1 MLLKVVSLRPT
12 EKMGWHGFTLPNA
25 TGHRA
30 ARALRPTL
38 KAAKPPAA
46 AGKEPLPVVPVPIW
60 LFDLKDMKD
69 LSDHCDRYIPL
80 PCDVITQPATG
91 APCSQEAPSLG
102 HPTSSSVPQ
111 PLDQGVEVTEAS
123 AKQVRNCYIYIHL
136 SFNAP
141 LSPGATL
148 HFSCWHASC
157 LPASGK
163 RKKHTAG
170 DHQPEISSWKSELF
184 MCQLGMSDVHTNLHK
199 LEPIIV
205 EDPIMLHH
213 LL

>member
-1 MLLKVVSLRPT
+1 MC
-12 EKMGWHGFTLPNA
+12 
-25 TGHRA
+25 
-30 ARALRPTL
+30 
-38 KAAKPPAA
+38 
-46 AGKEPLPVVPVPIW
+46 
-60 LFDLKDMKD
+60 
-69 LSDHCDRYIPL
+69 DHCDRYIPL
-80 PCDVITQPATG
+80 RCDVITQTATG

-123 AKQVRNCYIYIHL
+123 AKQVRNCLYTFIIYHL
-136 SFNAP
+136 MRHCLQELLCTFHADMHYLVYQP
-141 LSPGATL
+141 LVKG
-148 HFSCWHASC
+148 
-157 LPASGK
+157 
-163 RKKHTAG
+163 KKHTAG

-184 MCQLGMSDVHTNLHK
+184 MCHLGMTDVHTNLHK